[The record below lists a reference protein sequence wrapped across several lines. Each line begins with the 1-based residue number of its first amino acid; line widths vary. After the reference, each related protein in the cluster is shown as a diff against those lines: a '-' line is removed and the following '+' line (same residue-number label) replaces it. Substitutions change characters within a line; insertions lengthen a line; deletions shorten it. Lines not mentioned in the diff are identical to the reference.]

1 MNSYYEPTSPP
12 SIKASKTFDLGS
24 DSDLTEDNGDQRM
37 EFGEESYISPA
48 PPVIQLA
55 SEPPSNIFKHAP
67 NRNVA
72 FYEDMSGA
80 PLVPDYDLLT
90 DEEDMDLEFI
100 EGSGIMILPRYAVW
114 NPMATTLALPSLYAS
129 SGDEEEGVR
138 EGAEVEESEEEHSSD
153 CSTVASLPSLQK
165 MQQERAARR
174 AAVGTKALKGNPDHD
189 PLKQHLRLGPNAKAT
204 NFGALAA

>member
-1 MNSYYEPTSPP
+1 MNSYYEPASPP

-24 DSDLTEDNGDQRM
+24 DSDLTEDNNADQRM
-37 EFGEESYISPA
+37 EFGEESYVSP
-48 PPVIQLA
+48 PPPMIQLA
-55 SEPPSNIFKHAP
+55 SEPPTNIFKHAP
-67 NRNVA
+67 NRNVS

-80 PLVPDYDLLT
+80 PMVPDYDLLT
-90 DEEDMDLEFI
+90 DEEDMDLEFC
-100 EGSGIMILPRYAVW
+100 ESSGIMILPRYAVW
-114 NPMATTLALPSLYAS
+114 NPMATTLDLPSLYAS
-129 SGDEEEGVR
+129 SGDEEEVVQQR
-138 EGAEVEESEEEHSSD
+138 DDSEEEEHSSD
-153 CSTVASLPSLQK
+153 CSTVASLPCLQK